1 MKSFVSFKD
10 EAKLLE
16 GKYSDEHAFRKQWN
30 YFIKDKSPDSK
41 KVRDLLSKGNV
52 KDAKS
57 EMEKIVSDS
66 QGKEDHPLHFN
77 QAKRGFTG
85 SKKDNDKDSYNDNM
99 KLVSDTIAAYSQ
111 TRRGKSAFDSRLGA
125 EVTGAA
131 KPKVSSKWKQETG
144 KDKDTKKGDILFS
157 DGGKKK
163 ISLSLK
169 QADSQT
175 MSGTTGETQA
185 TWKAAAQKTRN
196 KMQSGG
202 ASKKELA
209 AFDKDTEGF
218 TKNLKRAQDLGK
230 KNPNFGSKAPTPSG
244 IKDTGQNPSER
255 RSAVMQSMMDRYG
268 KKYPEALKQFDK
280 EAASGRVKFGKDQ
293 SKGRAQDVATHK
305 HPKGWSDAS
314 AKDIKDRDITT
325 DTTHAGPAARASKHP
340 VKSAKDVHRLDTKK
354 PVSTPSGSAV
364 VTSRVTQQ
372 NPAKQSS
379 VQPKKKSTY
388 ADFIRSYLTK

>member
-157 DGGKKK
+157 GGKKK

-185 TWKAAAQKTRN
+185 TWKAAAQKARN
-196 KMQSGG
+196 KMRSGG
-202 ASKKELA
+202 ASEKELA
-209 AFDKDTEGF
+209 AFDKDTQGF

-230 KNPNFGSKAPTPSG
+230 KNPNFGSKAPANG
-244 IKDTGQNPSER
+244 DKNPSER

-388 ADFIRSYLTK
+388 ADFMRSYLTK

>member
-1 MKSFVSFKD
+1 MRSFVSFK
-10 EAKLLE
+10 ARYIYSSLLE

-41 KVRDLLSKGNV
+41 KVRALLSKGNV

-57 EMEKIVSDS
+57 EMERIVSDS

-157 DGGKKK
+157 GGKKK

-185 TWKAAAQKTRN
+185 TWKAAAQKARN
-196 KMQSGG
+196 KMRSGG
-202 ASKKELA
+202 ASEKELA
-209 AFDKDTEGF
+209 AFDKDTQGF
-218 TKNLKRAQDLGK
+218 TKNLKRAQELGK
-230 KNPNFGSKAPTPSG
+230 KNPNFGSKAPANG
-244 IKDTGQNPSER
+244 DKNPSER

-325 DTTHAGPAARASKHP
+325 DTAHAGPAARASKHP
-340 VKSAKDVHRLDTKK
+340 VKSSKDVHRLDTKK

-372 NPAKQSS
+372 NPAKKSA

-388 ADFIRSYLTK
+388 ADFMRSYLTK